1 MSNLLKSKEKKKWSH
16 LVCSTPETPS
26 TYTQASPWARL
37 PVGTPLW
44 ARPSWAHLPVGTLP
58 RWAARAASSLVTAI
72 PTLEIP
78 SEVGEVRPQVV
89 QSGNLSEVI
98 KPELKCKTL
107 ACWPAPATTAQLLLE
122 ASGSTLME
130 LPQLSSTEKL

>member
-26 TYTQASPWARL
+26 TSTQASPWAR
-37 PVGTPLW
+37 
-44 ARPSWAHLPVGTLP
+44 LPVGTLP

-78 SEVGEVRPQVV
+78 SEV
-89 QSGNLSEVI
+89 
-98 KPELKCKTL
+98 
-107 ACWPAPATTAQLLLE
+107 
-122 ASGSTLME
+122 
-130 LPQLSSTEKL
+130 